1 MNSTV
6 WIIKEQSVRTETGT
20 VPMDYSK
27 AYDYGDIEF
36 ITTGDMPMY
45 GGPSQA
51 QQMWNEDVARFAA
64 EYNPDT
70 DFIITTGQPMAIFM
84 VGWILS
90 NMFPTVQPK
99 FLVWRREENRYRAV
113 VPDVS
118 QFTD

>member
-20 VPMDYSK
+20 IPMDYSK
-27 AYDYGDIEF
+27 AYDYGDIRF

-45 GGPSQA
+45 GGVSQA
-51 QQMWNEDVARFAA
+51 QAMWNDDAVAFAS

-84 VGWILS
+84 VGWMLARHH
-90 NMFPTVQPK
+90 PGKQPK

-113 VPDVS
+113 IPDVLS
-118 QFTD
+118 F